1 MSTNSSKKRPAEAVD
16 GKFAKAGR
24 AKAMRTGRESAW
36 RCFHRFEETRDND
49 LMAKLKK
56 TDDDEVKDEIIQ
68 NSLIAFADYMASNPI
83 PQQIST
89 GKILGKDG
97 CKQYLGQVKEMI
109 KDQTSHLQ
117 VWNRHEELRC
127 FTLRESLG
135 AGNKRELI
143 TGNWEFKDPSSRAL
157 PIRATDSDLRQ
168 CE

>member
-1 MSTNSSKKRPAEAVD
+1 
-16 GKFAKAGR
+16 
-24 AKAMRTGRESAW
+24 
-36 RCFHRFEETRDND
+36 
-49 LMAKLKK
+49 
-56 TDDDEVKDEIIQ
+56 
-68 NSLIAFADYMASNPI
+68 MASNPI